1 MVGSPEANNFEVIDM
16 KTNMVF
22 KSEEGKMEVLK
33 YYDELLARW
42 PVPYEEQ
49 RIPTKHGDTCAIVS
63 GDTQSPPLILLHGTN
78 SNSTMW
84 LGDIAEY
91 SRHFRTYALD
101 IPGEP
106 GKSGDIQYPLDTPA
120 YSDWMEEV
128 LKALGLKEAYLI
140 GLSLGGWLSVKFAV
154 SHPESVKKLVLLC
167 PSGIGR
173 VKASFMIRT
182 IPLILLGDKGLDCVT
197 RIIFGSHEVPREVLE
212 YTRILAKSFNLRR
225 EPIPIFSDEELRRLK
240 MPVMALA
247 GDRDALLHSDETISR
262 IRQLL
267 PHAQASLLA
276 GAGHALINMTDFV
289 LPFLL

>member
-1 MVGSPEANNFEVIDM
+1 M
-16 KTNMVF
+16 KTTMVF
-22 KSEEGKMEVLK
+22 KSEECKRKVLK
-33 YYDELLARW
+33 YYDALLARW

-49 RIPTKHGDTCAIVS
+49 WITTKYGYTYAIA
-63 GDTQSPPLILLHGTN
+63 GGNTQSPPLILLHGTN

-84 LGDIAEY
+84 LGDIAKY

-106 GKSGDIQYPLDTPA
+106 GKSGDIQYPLDAPA
-120 YSDWMEEV
+120 YSEWMEEV
-128 LKALGLKEAYLI
+128 LKELGLKEAYLI

-173 VKASFMIRT
+173 VKTSFLIRT
-182 IPLILLGDKGLDCVT
+182 IPLIMLGDKGIDCMT
-197 RIIFGSHEVPREVLE
+197 RIICGSHEVPQEVLE
-212 YTRILAKSFNLRR
+212 YTRILSKSFNLRK
-225 EPIPIFSDEELRRLK
+225 EPVPIFSDEELRRLK

-247 GDRDALLHSDETISR
+247 GDRDALLHSEETISR
-262 IRQLL
+262 IKQLL
-267 PHAQASLLA
+267 PHAQANLLA
-276 GAGHALINMTDFV
+276 GASHALIGMADLV